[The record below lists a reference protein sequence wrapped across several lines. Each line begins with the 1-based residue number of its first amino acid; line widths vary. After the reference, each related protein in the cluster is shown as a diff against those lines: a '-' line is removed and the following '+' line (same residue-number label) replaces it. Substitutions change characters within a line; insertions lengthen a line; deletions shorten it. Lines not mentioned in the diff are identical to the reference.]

1 MSSALRVVTLA
12 SLARSGETV
21 LLRALAAHPQVH
33 VVHDLYAANDEIEQ
47 RLYGLLRVWPLPTLP
62 RAELDQHL
70 APGAVSPEARV
81 LLLKQG
87 VFSPR
92 HRAEGFGLIRNP
104 YAVFCSL
111 WSYDAKLEGLPPTPA
126 RNLQNWRTRRL
137 PRLLIWTEAS
147 LPWLLPALRA
157 ETDPVRQFLGYWQAR
172 VAQILERH
180 RTVLDY
186 ESLVADPSTT
196 LRLACAAIGV
206 PFEPAMLDAHRLHP
220 PGKLGHGG
228 IDLGA
233 PLRRVPAWQPD
244 PLVDIAPFA
253 QAVNDGLV
261 PAWAGL
267 YDLPAPAAPAAAPAT
282 FSRPVAR
289 PGDAH
294 AGEVAAGDRHRSLA
308 TAPSSPCGA
317 AVAADP
323 VPIHQGVA
331 MSLNLSHPR
340 PAKPAGHVDL
350 LRSRAMGAAREGR
363 VDEAL
368 QLIEAALARPEL
380 PQAEVLA
387 DLAAVAL
394 SGGDLGGAIAA
405 SRRALAC
412 DPAHTSA
419 SFTLAMALGATG
431 SIEEALELFT
441 SLGKDAAF
449 RSELPELFALATTEA
464 ARLPGLLP
472 GRAAPAP
479 APQPVAAA
487 GVCTVEA
494 RRAAAPTAPA
504 REFIWGNT
512 NPYDRL
518 PRLVSPRGTEGWYS
532 DHPVFEELI
541 RDRRPRRLAE
551 VGSLRG
557 ASAIHIAEML
567 RKHGVAGELTCVD
580 TFLGSR
586 EHFFDHFRFEMID
599 AGRFHFLDEFLGNV
613 LQAGC
618 ADLVTPFP
626 QSSTVAARIF
636 LEAGRKFDFVY
647 LDASHE
653 YKDVLNDLREWWPLV
668 DEGGVLVGDDFEHPW
683 FDVIRAA
690 MEFADEIGRP
700 LKTRRAFASS
710 PIGGRENTKFLIYR

>member
-1 MSSALRVVTLA
+1 MSSALRVVSLA

-21 LLRALAAHPQVH
+21 LLRALAAHPQLH

-62 RAELDQHL
+62 RAELDHHL
-70 APGAVSPEARV
+70 APGAVSPQARV

-87 VFSPR
+87 VFTPR
-92 HRAEGFGLIRNP
+92 HRVEGFGLIRNP

-111 WSYDAKLEGLPPTPA
+111 WSYDAKLEGLSPTA
-126 RNLQNWRTRRL
+126 ERNLENWRSRRL
-137 PRLLIWTEAS
+137 PRLLIWVEAS

-157 ETDPVRQFLGYWQAR
+157 EADPVRQFLSYWQAR

-180 RTVLDY
+180 RTVLNY
-186 ESLVADPSTT
+186 ESLVADPQTE
-196 LRLACAAIGV
+196 LCRACEAIDV
-206 PFEPAMLDAHRLHP
+206 PYDPAMLQAHRLHR
-220 PGKLGHGG
+220 PGELGHGG

-233 PLRRVPAWQPD
+233 PLRAVPAWQPD
-244 PLVDIAPFA
+244 PLVDLAPFA
-253 QAVNDGLV
+253 QAVNGGPV
-261 PAWAGL
+261 PAWVGL
-267 YDLPAPAAPAAAPAT
+267 YDQPAPAVVAAAPAA
-282 FSRPVAR
+282 
-289 PGDAH
+289 
-294 AGEVAAGDRHRSLA
+294 
-308 TAPSSPCGA
+308 SSPPAVRRHDSVADVVEAQDRRRALASSPPPACGA

-340 PAKPAGHVDL
+340 AAKPAGHVDL

-368 QLIEAALARPEL
+368 QLIEVALARPEL

-394 SGGDLGGAIAA
+394 GSGDLGGAIAA

-412 DPAHTSA
+412 DPAHASA
-419 SFTLAMALGATG
+419 RFTLAMALGATG
-431 SIEEALELFT
+431 SIEEALELFRA
-441 SLGKDAAF
+441 LGRDADF
-449 RSELPELFALATTEA
+449 RSKLPELFALATTEA
-464 ARLPGLLP
+464 ARLRAMVD

-479 APQPVAAA
+479 APQPEPVA
-487 GVCTVEA
+487 TVSTAEA

-504 REFIWGNT
+504 RAFIWGDG

-567 RKHGVAGELTCVD
+567 RKHGVEGELTCVD

-586 EHFFDHFRFEMID
+586 EHFFDNFRHEMLD

-700 LKTRRAFASS
+700 LKTHRAFASS